1 MVNDMA
7 DKLFIKDVITQSEV
21 YQAIEISLY

>member
-1 MVNDMA
+1 MA

-21 YQAIEISLY
+21 YQATEISLY